1 MKLVCRGPSVADV
14 LWTTNTT
21 ACDRVLLTSDI
32 WSLGNIGGRRSRTQL
47 EDRRVP
53 SVTLLAKLL
62 VLGSLGR
69 DTTWQLD
76 VGEDRVVLG
85 HGNVHLLI
93 GGNSLCLLLSLG
105 AVDES
110 LLLSRVLDEAFSFCF
125 PWGLWMEALVLA
137 VFLRGCG

>member
-32 WSLGNIGGRRSRTQL
+32 W
-47 EDRRVP
+47 
-53 SVTLLAKLL
+53 
-62 VLGSLGR
+62 SLGR

-93 GGNSLCLLLSLG
+93 GGNSLCLLLSLQN
-105 AVDES
+105 
-110 LLLSRVLDEAFSFCF
+110 LLLQSIDVALIDVGGVLRILL
-125 PWGLWMEALVLA
+125 GLFDSTIGLDLDLVCHGIELVEL
-137 VFLRGCG
+137 VFDDL